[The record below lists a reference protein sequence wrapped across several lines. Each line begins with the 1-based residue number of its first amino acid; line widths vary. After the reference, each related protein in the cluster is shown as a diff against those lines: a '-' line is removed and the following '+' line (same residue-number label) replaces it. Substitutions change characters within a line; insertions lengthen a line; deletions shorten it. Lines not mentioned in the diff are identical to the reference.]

1 MNELTIFNYGDKT
14 VRTVKIDGEPWWV
27 LKDVCE
33 VFGDTDHKRVKQRLD
48 VDEVGGAKVP
58 HPQNPEKFIEIS
70 VVSESGL
77 YSALFAMQP
86 EKARGVSDEYIAE
99 RQAQLKK
106 FRRWVTHE
114 VLPSIRKHGM
124 YAADELLANPDL
136 LIAALNSLKAERER
150 NATLVTTVSVQNQ
163 QISEMSPKASY
174 YDLILQ
180 CKGVIPTTT
189 IAKDYGKSAIWF
201 NGKLHELRVQFK
213 VGKTWVLYQKHA
225 EMGYTQTKTHEYV
238 NSQGQPDSKVH
249 TYWTQKGRLFLYG
262 LLKENGVYPLI
273 ERNQSAAADF
283 TEVSV

>member
-1 MNELTIFNYGDKT
+1 MNELTIWGYGDKA
-14 VRTVKIDGEPWWV
+14 VRTVEIGGEPWWV

-48 VDEVGGAKVP
+48 ADEVGGAKVP
-58 HPQNPEKFIEIS
+58 HPQSPEKLIEIS

-114 VLPSIRKHGM
+114 VLPSIRKHGL

-136 LIAALNSLKAERER
+136 FIAALNSLKAERER
-150 NATLVTTVSVQNQ
+150 NAALATTVSVQNQ
-163 QISEMSPKASY
+163 QIAEMSPKASY

-180 CKGVIPTTT
+180 CKGIIPTTT
-189 IAKDYGKSAIWF
+189 IAKDYGKSAMWL
-201 NGKLHELRVQFK
+201 NSKLHELGVQFK
-213 VGKTWVLYQKHA
+213 VCDTWVLYQKYA

-238 NSQGQPDSKVH
+238 NSKGQPDSKVH

-283 TEVSV
+283 TEEAI